1 MRSSWRGRLRPR
13 PRGRQ
18 RPGGGRSRRLERR
31 RRRSRRNRSGFRS
44 RCPCRRRAV
53 QGWALVPP
61 DSGPGAGLE
70 GRLESSCLTVTGV
83 FGRKK
88 KPKLGPGKKQSGSA
102 WSGKSTSSRW
112 SRSGKSAER

>member
-1 MRSSWRGRLRPR
+1 M
-13 PRGRQ
+13 
-18 RPGGGRSRRLERR
+18 
-31 RRRSRRNRSGFRS
+31 
-44 RCPCRRRAV
+44 

-70 GRLESSCLTVTGV
+70 GWLESSCLTVTGV

>member
-1 MRSSWRGRLRPR
+1 M
-13 PRGRQ
+13 
-18 RPGGGRSRRLERR
+18 
-31 RRRSRRNRSGFRS
+31 
-44 RCPCRRRAV
+44 

-102 WSGKSTSSRW
+102 WSGKSTSSKW